1 VGSAVLSNAVATTVS
16 QTAPTLNQNASLK
29 LGIRNFTARDANA
42 YLWWSQPFPLGVT
55 ILNAEIIFYTT
66 AIPESGSHTLML
78 TRLGVGFSA
87 SKVSYSTRPLTFIAG
102 DKTLAKT
109 GPNPDKTEW
118 RFNVTDWMQT
128 IANGGKWY
136 GVRLVPQTVENI
148 ARWIYSELWTDA
160 SLRPRL
166 EVSWSDAPSIPTGLS
181 PGGGRAVSV
190 QKPVVRGTFRDFS
203 GSTTLAFIQVQINAT
218 DVWTAPSYDTG
229 AVPASVPELDL
240 ARTDMPGGTW
250 AGLADGASTFWRMRF
265 QDAGG
270 VWSAWSAAT
279 SFTRDIKGTLTV
291 NNPPVGTPK
300 VEDATPPIAW
310 AFTLETQSAYQV
322 QIKHK
327 INGVEFVDWDT
338 GKITGTL
345 TSITVPAGKINQPTN
360 TTYTVTVRIWDT
372 KQRETTPND
381 PAYVEVVRDFTFIPG
396 ATTGSTGL
404 TAVADAIRPKVVLTW
419 QAATFP
425 DRFNVLRN
433 GKVIAAAL
441 DPTFTFVSGTTHTWT
456 DDSPSPTRALVYEIQ
471 RVVGDIASSSNAT
484 ATVTVPAKRAI
495 WLREPVTG
503 LEVPIFTSDSPDFD
517 LGETTAA
524 LKAIAP
530 DAPTIL
536 INQNLSG
543 LEGPIAGSLIDAYS
557 QTAQYWRDQFLKMRD
572 LRVKQ
577 FWLTVGDI
585 TIRAVAQGFKYKQ
598 RADTEDI
605 VFDVSCQIYQQDRIS
620 NIYIGS

>member
-1 VGSAVLSNAVATTVS
+1 VGSAVLVNAIATTVS

-42 YLWWSQPFPLGVT
+42 YLWWSIPFPLGVT

-66 AIPESGSHTLML
+66 AIPEAAVHTLML
-78 TRLGVGFSA
+78 TRLGIGFSA
-87 SKVSYSTRPLTFIAG
+87 SKVNYNTRPVTFISG

-118 RFNVTDWMQT
+118 RFSVTDWMQT
-128 IANGGKWY
+128 ISNGGKWF

-148 ARWIYSELWTDA
+148 ARWIYSELWTDPA
-160 SLRPRL
+160 LRPRL

-181 PGGGRAVSV
+181 PGGGRLVSV
-190 QKPVVRGTFRDFS
+190 QKPIVRGTFRDFS
-203 GSTTLAFIQVQINAT
+203 GATTLAAAQAQFNAT
-218 DVWTAPSYDTG
+218 DVWTSPAFDTG
-229 AVPASVPELDL
+229 AVPVSVPEIDM
-240 ARTDMPGGTW
+240 ARTDMPGGIW
-250 AGLADGASTFWRMRF
+250 AGLADGASTYWRMRF

-270 VWSAWSAAT
+270 LWGPYSAAT
-279 SFTRDIKGTLTV
+279 SFGRDIKGTLTV

-310 AFTLETQSAYQV
+310 TFTGETQSAYQV

-327 INGVEFVDWDT
+327 INGVEFVDYDT
-338 GKITGTL
+338 KKITGTL
-345 TSITVPAGKINQPTN
+345 TSLTIPPGAIIQPTG

-372 KQRETTPND
+372 KQRENTPND
-381 PAYVEVVRDFTFIPG
+381 TPYVEVVRDFTFIPG

-404 TAVADAIRPKVVLTW
+404 TAVADPIRPKVVLTW

-484 ATVTVPAKRAI
+484 ATVTVPPKRAI

-503 LEVPIFTSDSPDFD
+503 LEVPIFTADSPEYD

-530 DAPTIL
+530 DAVMVL

-543 LEGPIAGSLIDAYS
+543 LEAPIAGTLIDAYG
-557 QTAQYWRDQFLKMRD
+557 QTAQFWRDQLLQMRA

-577 FWLTVGDI
+577 FWYTAGDI
-585 TIRAVAQGFKYKQ
+585 TVRVVAQSFKYKQ
-598 RADTEDI
+598 RADVDDI
-605 VFDVSCQIYQQDRIS
+605 IFEVSFQIYQQDRVS
-620 NIYIGS
+620 NIYLGS